1 MFGEA
6 VMRNHDLSQLLISLV
21 CSEPI
26 MDALSLI
33 VIGFQLDEG
42 RVTCGDIR
50 HGNPSRPSETVI
62 GGDQ

>member
-1 MFGEA
+1 
-6 VMRNHDLSQLLISLV
+6 
-21 CSEPI
+21 

-62 GGDQ
+62 GGDQWSRPPVDIISHGHWL